1 MDSIFAAKTFEGM
14 SGSATFTDL
23 PLRSVTCDSFTM
35 PILSR
40 SWR

>member
-1 MDSIFAAKTFEGM
+1 MDSIFAARTFEGI

-23 PLRSVTCDSFTM
+23 PLRSVTWDSFTM